1 MHEGEFYR
9 SGYLSYITTGG
20 FYGAGIIRTSTPAA
34 GMVEYLGSRF
44 SLFDF
49 KNIFLL
55 VHMFE
60 QLNLKL
66 GEKLL

>member
-1 MHEGEFYR
+1 MSHWQGHVDDAKTKGISCLTIFNP
-9 SGYLSYITTGG
+9 SLITI
-20 FYGAGIIRTSTPAA
+20 AST
-34 GMVEYLGSRF
+34 MIFGSRF